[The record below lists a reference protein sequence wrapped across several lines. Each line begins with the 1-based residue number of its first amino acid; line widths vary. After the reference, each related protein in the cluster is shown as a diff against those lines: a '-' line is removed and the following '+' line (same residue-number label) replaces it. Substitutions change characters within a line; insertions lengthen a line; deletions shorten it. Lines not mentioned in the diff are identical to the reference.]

1 MITVIAYYSIDISL
15 IIQLKFLF
23 LLFIIVSHIIYSDNF
38 ELPKK
43 IIMLLI
49 YYFMVLERWQNNFD
63 NKTTNLLSILYNIS
77 IINKEWKINNI
88 DKHKWRILI
97 AEFNLFWNDQ
107 IILLALLIQADKM
120 YMLIIIKFYFSQI

>member
-1 MITVIAYYSIDISL
+1 MIIVIAYYSIDISL

-23 LLFIIVSHIIYSDNF
+23 LLFIIVSHIIYSDYF

-88 DKHKWRILI
+88 NKLKRRILT
-97 AEFNLFWNDQ
+97 A
-107 IILLALLIQADKM
+107 
-120 YMLIIIKFYFSQI
+120 

>member
-1 MITVIAYYSIDISL
+1 MIIIFISYYSIDISL

-43 IIMLLI
+43 IIMLLV

-88 DKHKWRILI
+88 NKLKWRILI
-97 AEFNLFWNDQ
+97 A
-107 IILLALLIQADKM
+107 
-120 YMLIIIKFYFSQI
+120 

>member
-1 MITVIAYYSIDISL
+1 MIIIIIAYYSIDISL

-23 LLFIIVSHIIYSDNF
+23 LLFIIVSHIIYSDYF

-88 DKHKWRILI
+88 NKLKRRILT
-97 AEFNLFWNDQ
+97 A
-107 IILLALLIQADKM
+107 
-120 YMLIIIKFYFSQI
+120 

>member
-1 MITVIAYYSIDISL
+1 MIIIIIAYYSIDISL

-88 DKHKWRILI
+88 NKLKWRILI
-97 AEFNLFWNDQ
+97 A
-107 IILLALLIQADKM
+107 
-120 YMLIIIKFYFSQI
+120 

>member
-1 MITVIAYYSIDISL
+1 MMIIIIAYYSIDISF
-15 IIQLKFLF
+15 IMQLKFLF
-23 LLFIIVSHIIYSDNF
+23 LLYIIVSHIIYSDNF

-88 DKHKWRILI
+88 NKLKWRILI
-97 AEFNLFWNDQ
+97 A
-107 IILLALLIQADKM
+107 
-120 YMLIIIKFYFSQI
+120 

>member
-1 MITVIAYYSIDISL
+1 MIIIIAYYSIDISF
-15 IIQLKFLF
+15 IMQLKFLF
-23 LLFIIVSHIIYSDNF
+23 LLYIIVSHIIYSDNF

-88 DKHKWRILI
+88 NKLKWRILI
-97 AEFNLFWNDQ
+97 A
-107 IILLALLIQADKM
+107 
-120 YMLIIIKFYFSQI
+120 

>member
-1 MITVIAYYSIDISL
+1 MIIIIAYYSIDISL

-88 DKHKWRILI
+88 NKLKWRILI
-97 AEFNLFWNDQ
+97 A
-107 IILLALLIQADKM
+107 
-120 YMLIIIKFYFSQI
+120 

>member
-1 MITVIAYYSIDISL
+1 MIIVIAYYSIDISL

-23 LLFIIVSHIIYSDNF
+23 LLFIIVSHIIYSDYF

-88 DKHKWRILI
+88 NKLKWRILI
-97 AEFNLFWNDQ
+97 A
-107 IILLALLIQADKM
+107 
-120 YMLIIIKFYFSQI
+120 

>member
-1 MITVIAYYSIDISL
+1 MI
-15 IIQLKFLF
+15 
-23 LLFIIVSHIIYSDNF
+23 
-38 ELPKK
+38 
-43 IIMLLI
+43 
-49 YYFMVLERWQNNFD
+49 LEKWKNNFD

-120 YMLIIIKFYFSQI
+120 YMLIIIKFYFPQI

>member
-1 MITVIAYYSIDISL
+1 MIIIIIAYYSIDISL

-49 YYFMVLERWQNNFD
+49 YYFMVLER
-63 NKTTNLLSILYNIS
+63 
-77 IINKEWKINNI
+77 
-88 DKHKWRILI
+88 
-97 AEFNLFWNDQ
+97 
-107 IILLALLIQADKM
+107 
-120 YMLIIIKFYFSQI
+120 

>member
-1 MITVIAYYSIDISL
+1 MIIIIIAYYSIDISL

-88 DKHKWRILI
+88 NKLKWIILI
-97 AEFNLFWNDQ
+97 A
-107 IILLALLIQADKM
+107 
-120 YMLIIIKFYFSQI
+120 

>member
-1 MITVIAYYSIDISL
+1 MMIIIIAYYSIDISL

-88 DKHKWRILI
+88 NKLKWRILI
-97 AEFNLFWNDQ
+97 A
-107 IILLALLIQADKM
+107 
-120 YMLIIIKFYFSQI
+120 

>member
-1 MITVIAYYSIDISL
+1 MIIIIIAYYSIDISL

-88 DKHKWRILI
+88 NKLKRRILT
-97 AEFNLFWNDQ
+97 A
-107 IILLALLIQADKM
+107 
-120 YMLIIIKFYFSQI
+120 

>member
-1 MITVIAYYSIDISL
+1 MIIVVACCSVDVSL
-15 IIQLKFLF
+15 MVQLKFLF
-23 LLFIIVSHIIYSDNF
+23 LLFIIVSHIIYSDYF

-88 DKHKWRILI
+88 NKLKRRILT
-97 AEFNLFWNDQ
+97 A
-107 IILLALLIQADKM
+107 
-120 YMLIIIKFYFSQI
+120 

>member
-1 MITVIAYYSIDISL
+1 MIIIIIAYYSIDISL

-49 YYFMVLERWQNNFD
+49 YYFMVFERWQNNFD

-88 DKHKWRILI
+88 NKLKWRILI
-97 AEFNLFWNDQ
+97 D
-107 IILLALLIQADKM
+107 
-120 YMLIIIKFYFSQI
+120 

>member
-1 MITVIAYYSIDISL
+1 MIIIIIAYYSIDISL

-38 ELPKK
+38 ELLKK

-88 DKHKWRILI
+88 NKLKWRILI
-97 AEFNLFWNDQ
+97 A
-107 IILLALLIQADKM
+107 
-120 YMLIIIKFYFSQI
+120 

>member
-1 MITVIAYYSIDISL
+1 MIIVIAYYSIDISL
-15 IIQLKFLF
+15 IMQLKFLF

-88 DKHKWRILI
+88 NKLKWRILI
-97 AEFNLFWNDQ
+97 A
-107 IILLALLIQADKM
+107 
-120 YMLIIIKFYFSQI
+120 